1 MAAVLPQKGV
11 QTVENKRVSTY
22 YTLNGT
28 SFAAPHV
35 VGALSLL
42 LGKYPE
48 LTQTQAI
55 SLLRQ
60 SARQMPGGEKI
71 SISGGSL
78 DLHALLSAK

>member
-1 MAAVLPQKGV
+1 MTTPLAPKGGQLVDNTRKSNYAAV
-11 QTVENKRVSTY
+11 
-22 YTLNGT
+22 NGT